1 MHSRYRGLPIPSV
14 AVNYSD
20 ALELTLIR
28 PFPIFLTTCKTNYI
42 NRL

>member
-1 MHSRYRGLPIPSV
+1 MNIRYRGLPISSV

-28 PFPIFLTTCKTNYI
+28 PFPIFFATCKTNYI